1 MRTFNGDRIN
11 YLVNH
16 PANRPTCGGDGE
28 SWIDLSAAV
37 ADRQNVFLDGTHG
50 GLAFIW
56 TAPRVYE
63 VHVYLLPEG
72 RGKWGFDFGM
82 AARDYM
88 AEHADMLW
96 ARIDSPAL
104 KFYTMK
110 AGFKPCGQNTI
121 DIGFGPVTYDLYKWE
136 Y

>member
-1 MRTFNGDRIN
+1 VRTFDSGRIN

-16 PANRPTCGGDGE
+16 PAIRPTCGGEGYLDCTPSVENTDNIYLNGE
-28 SWIDLSAAV
+28 
-37 ADRQNVFLDGTHG
+37 NG

-56 TAPRVYE
+56 SAPRVYE
-63 VHVYLLPEG
+63 VHVFLLPEG

-82 AARDYM
+82 AGRDYM
-88 AEHADMLW
+88 AAYADMLW
-96 ARIDSPAL
+96 ARIDRPAL
-104 KFYTMK
+104 RYFTMK

-121 DIGFGPVTYDLYKWE
+121 DIGQGPVTYDLYKWE